1 MTAQSVPHPL
11 AAESPFGS
19 AFGAIVSHL
28 KFVGFVAA
36 CLALSVGAR
45 AMQADRSP
53 SAVLGSSAVFF
64 PQANGTVRDRTVLAD
79 APAGAPLRWLGI
91 GERVAVGG
99 TMAGHAGDDVY
110 WVEIVTPA
118 GAKAYGFLPVE
129 AVIVTAG
136 RVPSLRYEAAPSA
149 EWLAPAQPS
158 SAAPA
163 SDLAIGVMAAN
174 SAAAANGAAA
184 ASALGATAPVAIP
197 WLPESV
203 GALRERIAAVAN
215 AANVDPDLVAI
226 LVLVESG
233 GNPSASSPAGATG
246 LMQLMPG
253 TARDMA
259 AQTGRTDYEPS
270 ALSDIDTN
278 LSLGAAYVAA
288 MLKAFGQRD
297 DPDWQRSVE
306 LAAAAYNGGPGHVGQ
321 HLTTGQPL
329 FAETAS
335 YQRWVGGM
343 WRERHDADSPTYRA
357 WLAAGGQRLVEAAT
371 DRLAMAS
378 TITP

>member
-1 MTAQSVPHPL
+1 MTAQSVSHPL
-11 AAESPFGS
+11 NAES
-19 AFGAIVSHL
+19 ALGAVLGAAVGHL
-28 KFVGFVAA
+28 KFIAFVAA
-36 CLALSVGAR
+36 CLALSAGAR

-53 SAVLGSSAVFF
+53 AAAIGSAAVFF
-64 PQANGTVRDRTVLAD
+64 PQAGGTVRDRAVLTD
-79 APAGAPLRWLGI
+79 GPDGAALRWLGA

-99 TMAGHAGDDVY
+99 TMPGAGPAGGDVY

-118 GAKAYGFLPVE
+118 GAHSYGFLPVE
-129 AVIVTAG
+129 AVVITAG
-136 RVPSLRYEAAPSA
+136 RVPVLRYDAATPA
-149 EWLAPAQPS
+149 EWLAPVGPS

-163 SDLAIGVMAAN
+163 D
-174 SAAAANGAAA
+174 SAALAHAASDAAA
-184 ASALGATAPVAIP
+184 PAPAGASQAVAIP
-197 WLPESV
+197 WLPPTV
-203 GALRERIAAVAN
+203 GSLGGHIAAVA
-215 AANVDPDLVAI
+215 ADAGVDPDLVAI

-233 GNPSASSPAGATG
+233 GNPNAGSPAGAAG

-253 TARDMA
+253 TAREMA
-259 AQTGRTDYEPS
+259 ARSGRTDFEPS
-270 ALSDIDTN
+270 SLADIDTN
-278 LSLGAAYVAA
+278 LALGAAYLAA
-288 MLKAFGQRD
+288 MLRAFGQPD

-343 WRERHDADSPTYRA
+343 WRERHDADSPTYRT
-357 WLAAGGQRLVEAAT
+357 WLAAGGQKLVDAAT

-378 TITP
+378 TMTP

>member
-1 MTAQSVPHPL
+1 MTAQSVSHPL
-11 AAESPFGS
+11 NAES
-19 AFGAIVSHL
+19 AFGGALGAAIGHL
-28 KFVGFVAA
+28 KFIAFVAA

-53 SAVLGSSAVFF
+53 AATLGSAAVFF
-64 PQANGTVRDRTVLAD
+64 PQASGTVRDRAVLTD
-79 APAGAPLRWLGI
+79 GPDGATLRWLGV
-91 GERVAVGG
+91 GERLAVGG
-99 TMAGHAGDDVY
+99 TMAGSGPGGGDVY

-118 GAKAYGFLPVE
+118 GAKSYGFLPVE
-129 AVIVTAG
+129 AVVITAG
-136 RVPSLRYEAAPSA
+136 RVPSLRYEAAPPS
-149 EWLAPAQPS
+149 EWLAPVGPS

-163 SDLAIGVMAAN
+163 GGAALAQ
-174 SAAAANGAAA
+174 AAAMGAGAVSVAAA
-184 ASALGATAPVAIP
+184 EAKAVAIP
-197 WLPESV
+197 WLPGPV
-203 GALRERIAAVAN
+203 AALGEHIAAVA
-215 AANVDPDLVAI
+215 ADAGVDPDLVAI

-233 GNPSASSPAGATG
+233 GNPNAGSPAGASG

-253 TARDMA
+253 TAREMA
-259 AQTGRTDYEPS
+259 AQSGRTDFEPS
-270 ALSDIDTN
+270 SLADIDTN
-278 LSLGAAYVAA
+278 LSLGAAYLAA
-288 MLKAFGQRD
+288 MLRAFGQRD

-357 WLAAGGQRLVEAAT
+357 WLAAGGQKLVEAAT

-378 TITP
+378 AMTP